1 MKAERINVTE
11 SVLQYLTGHIQSGQ
25 WAVGS
30 KIPSENQ
37 LTERLGVSRA
47 SVRVAIQQLIGVGV
61 LESVHGKGTF
71 LRDDRVETLLT
82 GASQITPA
90 DCADIRAV
98 LQFRRIL
105 EPEAA
110 ALAAKNATKAQIG
123 RLHELTGRLPAL
135 RGQKSEFVR
144 CDMAFHEELGRASG
158 NHLLVKSLHEVF
170 EQTVRNHEQLT
181 QRFGEQDAL
190 FFHPMIL
197 NAVEVHND
205 NLARALMQAHILQ
218 NYDKV

>member
-98 LQFRRIL
+98 LQFWRIL
-105 EPEAA
+105 EP
-110 ALAAKNATKAQIG
+110 
-123 RLHELTGRLPAL
+123 
-135 RGQKSEFVR
+135 
-144 CDMAFHEELGRASG
+144 
-158 NHLLVKSLHEVF
+158 
-170 EQTVRNHEQLT
+170 
-181 QRFGEQDAL
+181 
-190 FFHPMIL
+190 
-197 NAVEVHND
+197 
-205 NLARALMQAHILQ
+205 
-218 NYDKV
+218 